1 MEASATNVPMQAQQH
16 STAQKLR
23 IAMLCVRLL
32 RLCAFILSQWL
43 NQALSD
49 AVELIVMDTKHTGE
63 RGTTWLETEGRSSPL
78 SDRRSTPRGGRRYFD
93 LPHAISC
100 PSCANKDVRGLGH
113 GISGLWC
120 ECRSCR
126 YVWPE

>member
-1 MEASATNVPMQAQQH
+1 
-16 STAQKLR
+16 
-23 IAMLCVRLL
+23 MLCVRLL

-43 NQALSD
+43 NQAPCD
-49 AVELIVMDTKHTGE
+49 AVELIVMDTNQTGE
-63 RGTTWLETEGRSSPL
+63 RGTTWLETEARSSPL

-126 YVWPE
+126 YVWSE